1 MKTQQRHHLKENEL
15 VHGLNVVRDYLEPRG
30 RQIGMIAGA
39 IVLVLVVVI
48 GVLLF
53 RNRSN
58 GPADVALAEAMVALN
73 ARVVPPNDPDA
84 ADLPQGASI
93 DNTGS
98 FATEAAKM
106 AVAIPKLQAA
116 ADKYPNDEAGLI
128 ARYHLGG
135 ALAAVGRNEEAIKA
149 FSDVASR
156 SPKDSIYGHMASM
169 GLADTQARSGQL
181 DAAIETWK
189 KLADAKNPDLPADVI
204 LLELGRAYAAK
215 GKTEEARKVFTQL
228 LNEHPTSQYLSDAR
242 QGLDGLKG

>member
-15 VHGLNVVRDYLEPRG
+15 VHGLNVARDYLEPRG

-48 GVLLF
+48 GVVFF
-53 RNRSN
+53 RNRSD
-58 GPADVALAEAMVALN
+58 GPADVALAEALVALN
-73 ARVVPPNDPDA
+73 ARVVPPSDPDA
-84 ADLPQGASI
+84 ADLPQAATL

-116 ADKYPNDEAGLI
+116 ADKYPNDEAGLV

-149 FSDVASR
+149 F
-156 SPKDSIYGHMASM
+156 
-169 GLADTQARSGQL
+169 
-181 DAAIETWK
+181 
-189 KLADAKNPDLPADVI
+189 
-204 LLELGRAYAAK
+204 
-215 GKTEEARKVFTQL
+215 
-228 LNEHPTSQYLSDAR
+228 
-242 QGLDGLKG
+242 

>member
-15 VHGLNVVRDYLEPRG
+15 VHGINVARDFLETRG
-30 RQIGMIAGA
+30 KQVAMIAGA
-39 IVLVLVVVI
+39 IVLVLVVVV
-48 GVLLF
+48 GVVMF
-53 RNRSN
+53 RKSE
-58 GPADVALAEAMVALN
+58 GPADVALAEALVALN
-73 ARVVPPNDPDA
+73 ARVVPPSDPDA
-84 ADLPQGASI
+84 ADLPQAATI

-106 AVAIPKLQAA
+106 AVAIPKLQAV
-116 ADKYPNDEAGLI
+116 ADKYPNDEAGLV

-156 SPKDSIYGHMASM
+156 APKDSLYGHMAAM
-169 GLADTQARSGQL
+169 GLADTQARAGQL
-181 DAAIETWK
+181 DAAIESWK

-215 GKTEEARKVFTQL
+215 GNAEEARKTFTQL
-228 LNEHPTSQYLSDAR
+228 LDEHPTSQYLSDAR

>member
-1 MKTQQRHHLKENEL
+1 MKTQQRHRLKENEL
-15 VHGLNVVRDYLEPRG
+15 VHGLNAARDFIEPRS

-39 IVLVLVVVI
+39 VVLVLIIAI
-48 GVLLF
+48 GLVFF
-53 RNRSN
+53 RNSE
-58 GPADVALAEAMVALN
+58 GPADVALAEAMVAYN
-73 ARVVPPNDPDA
+73 ARVVPPSDPDA
-84 ADLPQGASI
+84 ADLPQAATL

-106 AVAIPKLQAA
+106 AVAIPKLQAV
-116 ADKYPNDEAGLI
+116 ADKYPNDEAGLV
-128 ARYHLGG
+128 ARYHLAG

-156 SPKDSIYGHMASM
+156 APKDSLYGHMASM
-169 GLADTQARSGQL
+169 GLADTQARAGQL

-189 KLADAKNPDLPADVI
+189 KLADAKNPDLPGDVI

-215 GKTEEARKVFTQL
+215 GNAEEARKVFTQL
-228 LNEHPTSQYLSDAR
+228 LDEHPTSQYLSDAR

>member
-15 VHGLNVVRDYLEPRG
+15 VHGINVARDFLETRG
-30 RQIGMIAGA
+30 KQVAMIAGA
-39 IVLVLVVVI
+39 IVLVLVVVV
-48 GVLLF
+48 GVVMF
-53 RNRSN
+53 RKSE
-58 GPADVALAEAMVALN
+58 GPADVALAEALVALN
-73 ARVVPPNDPDA
+73 ARVVPPSDPDA
-84 ADLPQGASI
+84 ADLPQAATI

-106 AVAIPKLQAA
+106 AVAIPKLQAV
-116 ADKYPNDEAGLI
+116 ADKYPNDEAGLV

-156 SPKDSIYGHMASM
+156 APKDSLYGHMAAM
-169 GLADTQARSGQL
+169 GLADTQARAGQL
-181 DAAIETWK
+181 DAAIESWK

-215 GKTEEARKVFTQL
+215 GKAEEARKTFTQL
-228 LNEHPTSQYLSDAR
+228 LDEHPTSQYLSDAR

>member
-15 VHGLNVVRDYLEPRG
+15 VHGLNVARDYLEPRG

-48 GVLLF
+48 GVVFF
-53 RNRSN
+53 RNRSD

-73 ARVVPPNDPDA
+73 ARVVPPSDPDA
-84 ADLPQGASI
+84 ADLPQAATL

-116 ADKYPNDEAGLI
+116 ADKYPNDEAGLV

-156 SPKDSIYGHMASM
+156 APKDSIYGHMASM
-169 GLADTQARSGQL
+169 GLADTQARAGQL

-215 GKTEEARKVFTQL
+215 GNADEARKVLTQL
-228 LNEHPTSQYLSDAR
+228 LDEHPTSQYLSDAR
-242 QGLDGLKG
+242 QSLDALKG